1 MKDSKNPITVYYSA
15 SGNTKSE
22 SDWSFLYQKP
32 KTLYRELLEYKDE
45 NVGKESIFSC
55 PAINKKYKN
64 ILVFKNSM
72 NCSYDFDMTKK
83 DNKNPYIVNTTDNF
97 INASQIR
104 NPILTLGPTID
115 FSLNY
120 FLFSDEPLVASFTAP
135 FFHKP
140 EYMNYGA
147 IIPGEFDIGQWF
159 RSFNLE
165 VQMWNNKGEFHLKED
180 EPLFYVE
187 FKTDRPII
195 LKSFVMNEYLGNIA
209 KTANTTRL
217 LFGAGESLNKRYQ
230 RFKNVGL
237 RDKVLTEIK
246 KNLILEN

>member
-1 MKDSKNPITVYYSA
+1 MKDNKKPITIYYSA
-15 SGNTKSE
+15 ATNSNAE
-22 SDWSFLYQKP
+22 IDWSFLYQKP
-32 KTLYRELLEYKDE
+32 KTLYRELLEYKDK
-45 NVGKESIFSC
+45 NAGKESMFAC

-72 NCSYDFDMTKK
+72 NCSYDFDMTKE
-83 DNKNPYIVNTTDNF
+83 NNQSPYIVNTTDNF
-97 INASQIR
+97 INAKQVR
-104 NPILTLGPTID
+104 NQALTVGPSID

-120 FLFSDEPLVASFTAP
+120 FLFADEPLMASFTAP
-135 FFHKP
+135 FFHKA

-159 RSFNLE
+159 RTFNME
-165 VQMWNNKGEFHLKED
+165 IQMWNNKGEFHLKED

-187 FKTDRPII
+187 LKTERPII
-195 LKSFVMNEYLGNIA
+195 LKSFVMNEYLENIA
-209 KTANTTRL
+209 KTSTATRL

-237 RDKVLTEIK
+237 RDKILTEIK
-246 KNLILEN
+246 KNIIDEN